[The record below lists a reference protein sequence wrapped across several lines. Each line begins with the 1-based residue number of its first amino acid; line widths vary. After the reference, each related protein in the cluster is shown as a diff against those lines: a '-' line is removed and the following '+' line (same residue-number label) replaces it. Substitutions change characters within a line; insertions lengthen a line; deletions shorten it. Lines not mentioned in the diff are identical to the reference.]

1 MGLAS
6 GPPPRLFRLG
16 MSSAVRKPLTVS
28 VEHFYNEHAARL
40 QLKLVAGQEGM
51 GRLIREGAV
60 NRLGMALTGFTKYFA
75 FRRVQLIGKSEI
87 SYYTSLDA
95 ELRVSRIRAIL
106 ERKIPCIVFSRNN
119 RPPAVILKEARAAK
133 VPIFISP
140 IPTPRLVNLITLCL
154 EEDFAPSTS
163 EHGSMVDIMG
173 VGVLIRGDS
182 GIGKS
187 ECALGLVERGYS
199 LVSDDITRLRL
210 IEGRELMATSA
221 EVTRTFMEVRG
232 IGIINV
238 AAIFGGRA
246 IRTEKRLDLVV
257 SLVEW
262 DKIEEIER
270 TGLDQQFY
278 EILGIKVPHVRI
290 PIRPGRD
297 LAGLVQVAALDQK
310 MKTMGQF
317 SAVDF
322 NEKLLSQL
330 KLKDC

>member
-1 MGLAS
+1 
-6 GPPPRLFRLG
+6 
-16 MSSAVRKPLTVS
+16 
-28 VEHFYNEHAARL
+28 
-40 QLKLVAGQEGM
+40 M

-60 NRLGMALTGFTKYFA
+60 NRLGMALTGFIKYFA
-75 FRRVQLIGKSEI
+75 FRRVQLIGKSEV
-87 SYYTSLDA
+87 SYFQTLDPA
-95 ELRVSRIRAIL
+95 TRQARIQAIL
-106 ERKIPCIVFSRNN
+106 DKKIPCIVFSRDN
-119 RPPAVILKEARAAK
+119 RPPAIILKAAQKAK
-133 VPIFISP
+133 VPVFVSP

-173 VGVLIRGDS
+173 VGVLIRGES
-182 GIGKS
+182 GVGKS

-199 LVSDDITRLRL
+199 LVADDITRLRL
-210 IEGRELMATSA
+210 LEGRELMASSA

-257 SLVEW
+257 SLEEW
-262 DKIEEIER
+262 DKVEEIER

-278 EILGIKVPHVRI
+278 EILGLKIPHVRI

-317 SAVDF
+317 SALEF
-322 NEKLLSQL
+322 NEKLMSRL
-330 KLKDC
+330 KLKDG

>member
-1 MGLAS
+1 MK
-6 GPPPRLFRLG
+6 
-16 MSSAVRKPLTVS
+16 KPLTVS
-28 VEHFYNEHAARL
+28 VEHFYTQHAARL

-60 NRLGMALTGFTKYFA
+60 NRLGMALTGFIKYFA

-87 SYYTSLDA
+87 SYFLSLDSDTRQA
-95 ELRVSRIRAIL
+95 RIRAIL
-106 ERKIPCIVFSRNN
+106 DRKIPCIVFSRNN
-119 RPPAVILKEARAAK
+119 RPPAIILKEAEKAK

-154 EEDFAPSTS
+154 EEDFAPTTS

-173 VGVLIRGDS
+173 VGVLIRGES
-182 GIGKS
+182 GVGKS

-199 LVSDDITRLRL
+199 LVADDITRLRL
-210 IEGRELMATSA
+210 LEGRELMATSA

-257 SLVEW
+257 TLAEW
-262 DKIEEIER
+262 DQVGDIER

-278 EILGIKVPHVRI
+278 EILGLKIPHVRI

-317 SAVDF
+317 SALEF
-322 NEKLLSQL
+322 NEKLMSRL
-330 KLKDC
+330 KLKEG

>member
-1 MGLAS
+1 MK
-6 GPPPRLFRLG
+6 
-16 MSSAVRKPLTVS
+16 KPLTVS
-28 VEHFYNEHAARL
+28 VEHFYNQHAARL
-40 QLKLVAGQEGM
+40 QLKLVAGEEGM

-60 NRLGMALTGFTKYFA
+60 NRLGMALTGFIKYFA
-75 FRRVQLIGKSEI
+75 FRRIQLIGKSEV
-87 SYYTSLDA
+87 SYFQSLDA
-95 ELRVSRIRAIL
+95 PTRQARIRAIL
-106 ERKIPCIVFSRNN
+106 DRKIPCIVFSRDN
-119 RPPAVILKEARAAK
+119 RPPAVILKEAQRAK

-173 VGVLIRGDS
+173 VGVLIRGES
-182 GIGKS
+182 GVGKS

-199 LVSDDITRLRL
+199 LVADDITRLRL
-210 IEGRELMATSA
+210 LEGRELMATSA

-257 SLVEW
+257 TLEEW
-262 DKIEEIER
+262 DKVEEIER

-278 EILGIKVPHVRI
+278 EILGLKIPHVRI

-317 SAVDF
+317 SALEF
-322 NEKLLSQL
+322 NEKLMSRL
-330 KLKDC
+330 KLKDG

>member
-1 MGLAS
+1 VG
-6 GPPPRLFRLG
+6 
-16 MSSAVRKPLTVS
+16 
-28 VEHFYNEHAARL
+28 E
-40 QLKLVAGQEGM
+40 EGM

-60 NRLGMALTGFTKYFA
+60 NRLGMALTGFIKYFA
-75 FRRVQLIGKSEI
+75 FRRIQLIGKSEV
-87 SYYTSLDA
+87 SYFQSLDA
-95 ELRVSRIRAIL
+95 PTRQARIRAIL
-106 ERKIPCIVFSRNN
+106 DRKIPCIVFSRDN
-119 RPPAVILKEARAAK
+119 RPPAVILKEAQRAK

-173 VGVLIRGDS
+173 VGVLIRGES
-182 GIGKS
+182 GVGKS

-199 LVSDDITRLRL
+199 LVADDITRLRL
-210 IEGRELMATSA
+210 LEGRELMATSA

-257 SLVEW
+257 TLEEW
-262 DKIEEIER
+262 DKVEEIER

-278 EILGIKVPHVRI
+278 EILGLKIPHVRI

-317 SAVDF
+317 SALEF
-322 NEKLLSQL
+322 NEKLMSRL
-330 KLKDC
+330 KLKDG

>member
-1 MGLAS
+1 MK
-6 GPPPRLFRLG
+6 
-16 MSSAVRKPLTVS
+16 KPLTVS
-28 VEHFYNEHAARL
+28 VEHFYTQHAARL

-60 NRLGMALTGFTKYFA
+60 NRLGMALTGFIKYFA

-87 SYYTSLDA
+87 SYFQSLDSETRQA
-95 ELRVSRIRAIL
+95 RIRAIL
-106 ERKIPCIVFSRNN
+106 DKKIPCIVFSRDN
-119 RPPAVILKEARAAK
+119 RPPTIILKEAQKAK

-173 VGVLIRGDS
+173 VGVLIRGES
-182 GIGKS
+182 GVGKS

-199 LVSDDITRLRL
+199 LVADDITRLRL
-210 IEGRELMATSA
+210 LEGRELMATSA

-238 AAIFGGRA
+238 AAICGGRA

-257 SLVEW
+257 TLAEW
-262 DKIEEIER
+262 DKVEEIER

-278 EILGIKVPHVRI
+278 EILGLKIPHVRI

-317 SAVDF
+317 SALEF
-322 NEKLLSQL
+322 NEKLMSRL
-330 KLKDC
+330 KLKEG

>member
-1 MGLAS
+1 V
-6 GPPPRLFRLG
+6 PLF
-16 MSSAVRKPLTVS
+16 T
-28 VEHFYNEHAARL
+28 
-40 QLKLVAGQEGM
+40 
-51 GRLIREGAV
+51 
-60 NRLGMALTGFTKYFA
+60 
-75 FRRVQLIGKSEI
+75 
-87 SYYTSLDA
+87 
-95 ELRVSRIRAIL
+95 
-106 ERKIPCIVFSRNN
+106 
-119 RPPAVILKEARAAK
+119 
-133 VPIFISP
+133 SP
-140 IPTPRLVNLITLCL
+140 IVTPRLVNLITLCL
-154 EEDFAPSTS
+154 EDDFAPSTS

-173 VGVLIRGDS
+173 VGVLIRGES

-199 LVSDDITRLRL
+199 LVADDITRLRL

-238 AAIFGGRA
+238 ASLFGGKA

-257 SLVEW
+257 TLMEW
-262 DKIEEIER
+262 EKVGEIER

-278 EILGIKVPHVRI
+278 EILGMKIPHVKI

-317 SAVDF
+317 SAMEF
-322 NEKLLSQL
+322 NEKLLTRL
-330 KLKDC
+330 NLKDR

>member
-1 MGLAS
+1 MK
-6 GPPPRLFRLG
+6 
-16 MSSAVRKPLTVS
+16 KPLTVS
-28 VEHFYNEHAARL
+28 VEHFYTQHAARL

-60 NRLGMALTGFTKYFA
+60 NRLGMALTGFIKYFA

-87 SYYTSLDA
+87 SYFQSLDSETRQA
-95 ELRVSRIRAIL
+95 RIRAIL
-106 ERKIPCIVFSRNN
+106 DRKIPCIVFSRDN
-119 RPPAVILKEARAAK
+119 RPPAIILKEAQKAK
-133 VPIFISP
+133 VPVFISP

-154 EEDFAPSTS
+154 EEDFAPTTS

-173 VGVLIRGDS
+173 VGVLIRGES
-182 GIGKS
+182 GVGKS

-199 LVSDDITRLRL
+199 LVADDITRLRL
-210 IEGRELMATSA
+210 LEGRELMATSA

-257 SLVEW
+257 TLEEW
-262 DKIEEIER
+262 EKVEEIER

-278 EILGIKVPHVRI
+278 EILGLKIPHVKL

-317 SAVDF
+317 SALEF
-322 NEKLLSQL
+322 NEKLMSRL
-330 KLKDC
+330 KLKEG

>member
-1 MGLAS
+1 MK
-6 GPPPRLFRLG
+6 
-16 MSSAVRKPLTVS
+16 KPLTVS
-28 VEHFYNEHAARL
+28 VEHFYTQHAARL

-60 NRLGMALTGFTKYFA
+60 NRLGMALTGFIKYFA

-87 SYYTSLDA
+87 SYFHTLDLVTRQA
-95 ELRVSRIRAIL
+95 RIRAIL
-106 ERKIPCIVFSRNN
+106 DRKIPCIVFSRDN
-119 RPPAVILKEARAAK
+119 RPPAIILKEAQKAK

-154 EEDFAPSTS
+154 EEDFAPTTS

-173 VGVLIRGDS
+173 VGVLIRGES
-182 GIGKS
+182 GVGKS

-199 LVSDDITRLRL
+199 LVADDITRLRL
-210 IEGRELMATSA
+210 LEGRELMATSA

-257 SLVEW
+257 TLAEW
-262 DKIEEIER
+262 DKVGDIER

-278 EILGIKVPHVRI
+278 EILGLKIPHVRI

-317 SAVDF
+317 SALEF
-322 NEKLLSQL
+322 NEKLMSRL
-330 KLKDC
+330 KLKEG

>member
-1 MGLAS
+1 MK
-6 GPPPRLFRLG
+6 
-16 MSSAVRKPLTVS
+16 KPLTVS
-28 VEHFYNEHAARL
+28 VEHFHAQHADRL
-40 QLKLVAGQEGM
+40 QLKLVAGQDGM

-60 NRLGMALTGFTKYFA
+60 NRLGMALTGFIKYFA
-75 FRRVQLIGKSEI
+75 FRRVQLIGKSEV
-87 SYYTSLDA
+87 SYFQTLDPA
-95 ELRVSRIRAIL
+95 TRQARIQAIL
-106 ERKIPCIVFSRNN
+106 DKKIPCIVFSRDN
-119 RPPAVILKEARAAK
+119 RPPAIILKAAQKAK
-133 VPIFISP
+133 VPVFVSP

-173 VGVLIRGDS
+173 VGVLIRGES
-182 GIGKS
+182 GVGKS

-199 LVSDDITRLRL
+199 LVADDITRLRL
-210 IEGRELMATSA
+210 LEGRELMASSA

-257 SLVEW
+257 SLEEW
-262 DKIEEIER
+262 DKVEEIER

-278 EILGIKVPHVRI
+278 EILGLKIPHVRI

-317 SAVDF
+317 SALEF
-322 NEKLLSQL
+322 NEKLMSRL
-330 KLKDC
+330 KLKDG

>member
-1 MGLAS
+1 MK
-6 GPPPRLFRLG
+6 
-16 MSSAVRKPLTVS
+16 KPLTVS
-28 VEHFYNEHAARL
+28 VEHFYTQHASRL

-60 NRLGMALTGFTKYFA
+60 NRLGMALTGFIKYFA

-87 SYYTSLDA
+87 SYFHTLDLA
-95 ELRVSRIRAIL
+95 NRQARIRAIL
-106 ERKIPCIVFSRNN
+106 DRKIPCIVFSRDN
-119 RPPAVILKEARAAK
+119 RPPAIILKEAQKAK

-154 EEDFAPSTS
+154 EEDFAPTTS

-173 VGVLIRGDS
+173 VGVLIRGES
-182 GIGKS
+182 GVGKS

-199 LVSDDITRLRL
+199 LVADDITRLRL
-210 IEGRELMATSA
+210 LEGRELMATSA

-257 SLVEW
+257 TLAEW
-262 DKIEEIER
+262 DKVGDIER

-278 EILGIKVPHVRI
+278 EILGLKIPHVRI

-317 SAVDF
+317 SALEF
-322 NEKLLSQL
+322 NEKLMSRL
-330 KLKDC
+330 KLKEG

>member
-1 MGLAS
+1 MK
-6 GPPPRLFRLG
+6 
-16 MSSAVRKPLTVS
+16 KPLTVS
-28 VEHFYNEHAARL
+28 VEHFYNQHAARL
-40 QLKLVAGQEGM
+40 QLKLVVGEEGM

-60 NRLGMALTGFTKYFA
+60 NRLGMALTGFIKYFA
-75 FRRVQLIGKSEI
+75 FRRIQLIGKSEV
-87 SYYTSLDA
+87 SYFQSLDA
-95 ELRVSRIRAIL
+95 PTRQARIRAIL
-106 ERKIPCIVFSRNN
+106 DRKIPCIVFSRYN
-119 RPPAVILKEARAAK
+119 RPPAVILKEAQRAK

-173 VGVLIRGDS
+173 VGVLIRGES
-182 GIGKS
+182 GVGKS

-199 LVSDDITRLRL
+199 LVADDITRLRL
-210 IEGRELMATSA
+210 LEGRELMATSA

-257 SLVEW
+257 TLEEW
-262 DKIEEIER
+262 DKVEEIER

-278 EILGIKVPHVRI
+278 EILGLKIPHVRI

-317 SAVDF
+317 SALEF
-322 NEKLLSQL
+322 NEKLMSRL
-330 KLKDC
+330 KLKDG

>member
-1 MGLAS
+1 MK
-6 GPPPRLFRLG
+6 
-16 MSSAVRKPLTVS
+16 KPLTVS
-28 VEHFYNEHAARL
+28 VEHFHTQHAARL

-60 NRLGMALTGFTKYFA
+60 NRLGMALTGFIKYFA
-75 FRRVQLIGKSEI
+75 FRRIQLIGKSEV
-87 SYYTSLDA
+87 SYFQSLDTPTRQA
-95 ELRVSRIRAIL
+95 RIRAIL
-106 ERKIPCIVFSRNN
+106 DRKIPCIVFSRDN
-119 RPPAVILKEARAAK
+119 RPPAVILKEAQRAK

-173 VGVLIRGDS
+173 VGVLIRGES
-182 GIGKS
+182 GVGKS

-199 LVSDDITRLRL
+199 LVADDITRLRL
-210 IEGRELMATSA
+210 LEGRELMATSA

-257 SLVEW
+257 SLEEW
-262 DKIEEIER
+262 DKVEEIER

-278 EILGIKVPHVRI
+278 EILGMKIPHVRI

-317 SAVDF
+317 SALEF
-322 NEKLLSQL
+322 NEKLMSRL
-330 KLKDC
+330 KLKDG

>member
-1 MGLAS
+1 MK
-6 GPPPRLFRLG
+6 
-16 MSSAVRKPLTVS
+16 KPLTVS
-28 VEHFYNEHAARL
+28 VEHFYNQHAARL
-40 QLKLVAGQEGM
+40 QLKLVAGEEGM

-60 NRLGMALTGFTKYFA
+60 NRLGMALTGFIKYFA
-75 FRRVQLIGKSEI
+75 FRRIQLIGKSEV
-87 SYYTSLDA
+87 SYFQSLDA
-95 ELRVSRIRAIL
+95 PTRQARIRAIL
-106 ERKIPCIVFSRNN
+106 DRKIPCIVFSRDN
-119 RPPAVILKEARAAK
+119 RPPAVILKEAQRAK

-173 VGVLIRGDS
+173 VGVLIRGES
-182 GIGKS
+182 GVGKS

-199 LVSDDITRLRL
+199 LVADDITRLRL
-210 IEGRELMATSA
+210 LEGRELMATSA

-257 SLVEW
+257 TLEEW
-262 DKIEEIER
+262 DKVEEIER

-278 EILGIKVPHVRI
+278 EILGMKIPHVRI

-317 SAVDF
+317 SALEF
-322 NEKLLSQL
+322 NEKLMSRL
-330 KLKDC
+330 KLKDG

>member
-1 MGLAS
+1 MK
-6 GPPPRLFRLG
+6 
-16 MSSAVRKPLTVS
+16 KPLTVS
-28 VEHFYNEHAARL
+28 VEHFYTQHAARL

-60 NRLGMALTGFTKYFA
+60 NRLGMALTGFIKYFA
-75 FRRVQLIGKSEI
+75 FRRIQLIGKSEI
-87 SYYTSLDA
+87 SYFQSLDPETRQA
-95 ELRVSRIRAIL
+95 RIRDIL
-106 ERKIPCIVFSRNN
+106 DKKIPCIVFSRDN
-119 RPPAVILKEARAAK
+119 RPPAIILKEAQKAK
-133 VPIFISP
+133 VPVFISP

-173 VGVLIRGDS
+173 VGVLIRGES
-182 GIGKS
+182 GVGKS

-199 LVSDDITRLRL
+199 LVADDITRLRL
-210 IEGRELMATSA
+210 LEGRELMATSA

-257 SLVEW
+257 TLEEW
-262 DKIEEIER
+262 DKVEEIER

-278 EILGIKVPHVRI
+278 EILGLKIPHVRI

-317 SAVDF
+317 SALEF
-322 NEKLLSQL
+322 NEKLMSRL
-330 KLKDC
+330 KLKEG

>member
-1 MGLAS
+1 MK
-6 GPPPRLFRLG
+6 
-16 MSSAVRKPLTVS
+16 KPLTVS
-28 VEHFYNEHAARL
+28 VEHFYTQHAARL

-60 NRLGMALTGFTKYFA
+60 NRLGMALTGFIKYFA

-87 SYYTSLDA
+87 SYFQSLDSDTKQA
-95 ELRVSRIRAIL
+95 RIRDIL
-106 ERKIPCIVFSRNN
+106 DKKIPCIVFSRDN
-119 RPPAVILKEARAAK
+119 RPPSIIIKEAQKAK
-133 VPIFISP
+133 VPVFISP

-173 VGVLIRGDS
+173 VGVLIRGES
-182 GIGKS
+182 GVGKS

-199 LVSDDITRLRL
+199 LVADDITRLRL
-210 IEGRELMATSA
+210 LEGRELMATSA

-257 SLVEW
+257 TLEEW
-262 DKIEEIER
+262 DKVEEIER

-278 EILGIKVPHVRI
+278 EILGLKIPHVRI

-317 SAVDF
+317 SALEF
-322 NEKLLSQL
+322 NEKLMSRL
-330 KLKDC
+330 KLKEG

>member
-1 MGLAS
+1 M
-6 GPPPRLFRLG
+6 
-16 MSSAVRKPLTVS
+16 RKPLTVS
-28 VEHFYNEHAARL
+28 VEHFYTKHASRL
-40 QLKLVAGQEGM
+40 ELKLVAGHDGM
-51 GRLIREGAV
+51 GRFIREGAV

-75 FRRVQLIGKSEI
+75 FRRVQLIGKSEV
-87 SYYTSLDA
+87 SYFASLDTA
-95 ELRVSRIRAIL
+95 TRLARIQAIL
-106 ERKIPCIVFSRNN
+106 VRKIPCIVFSRAN
-119 RPPAVILKEARAAK
+119 RPTGIMLKEAQAAK
-133 VPIFISP
+133 VPVFTSP

-154 EEDFAPSTS
+154 EEDFAPSTT
-163 EHGSMVDIMG
+163 EHGSMVDILG

-182 GIGKS
+182 GVGKS

-199 LVSDDITRLRL
+199 LVADDITHLRL
-210 IEGRELMATSA
+210 KDGGGELEATSA

-238 AAIFGGRA
+238 AALFGGRA

-262 DKIEEIER
+262 DKLEEIER
-270 TGLDQQFY
+270 TGLDQQY
-278 EILGIKVPHVRI
+278 YDILGLKIPHVQI

-322 NEKLLSQL
+322 NEKLISRI
-330 KLKDC
+330 KLKDG

>member
-1 MGLAS
+1 MK
-6 GPPPRLFRLG
+6 
-16 MSSAVRKPLTVS
+16 KPLTVS
-28 VEHFYNEHAARL
+28 VEHFYTQHAARL

-60 NRLGMALTGFTKYFA
+60 NRLGMALTGFIKYFA

-87 SYYTSLDA
+87 SYFQSLDSETRQA
-95 ELRVSRIRAIL
+95 RIRAIL
-106 ERKIPCIVFSRNN
+106 DKKIPCIVFSRDN
-119 RPPAVILKEARAAK
+119 RPPTIILKEAQKAK

-173 VGVLIRGDS
+173 VGVLIRGES
-182 GIGKS
+182 GVGKS

-199 LVSDDITRLRL
+199 LVADDITRLRL
-210 IEGRELMATSA
+210 LEGRELMATSA

-257 SLVEW
+257 TLAEW
-262 DKIEEIER
+262 DKVEEIER

-278 EILGIKVPHVRI
+278 EILGLKIPHVRI

-317 SAVDF
+317 SALEF
-322 NEKLLSQL
+322 NEKLMSRL
-330 KLKDC
+330 KLKEG

>member
-1 MGLAS
+1 
-6 GPPPRLFRLG
+6 
-16 MSSAVRKPLTVS
+16 
-28 VEHFYNEHAARL
+28 
-40 QLKLVAGQEGM
+40 
-51 GRLIREGAV
+51 LIREGAV
-60 NRLGMALTGFTKYFA
+60 NRLGMALTGFIKYFA

-87 SYYTSLDA
+87 SYFLSLDSDTRQA
-95 ELRVSRIRAIL
+95 RIRAIL
-106 ERKIPCIVFSRNN
+106 DRKIPCIVFSRNN
-119 RPPAVILKEARAAK
+119 RPPAIILKEAEKAK

-154 EEDFAPSTS
+154 EEDFAPTTS

-173 VGVLIRGDS
+173 VGVLIRGES
-182 GIGKS
+182 GVGKS

-199 LVSDDITRLRL
+199 LVADDITRLRL
-210 IEGRELMATSA
+210 LEGRELMATSA

-257 SLVEW
+257 TLAEW
-262 DKIEEIER
+262 DQVGDIER

-278 EILGIKVPHVRI
+278 EILGLKIPHVRI

-317 SAVDF
+317 SALEF
-322 NEKLLSQL
+322 NEKLMSRL
-330 KLKDC
+330 KLKEG

>member
-1 MGLAS
+1 MK
-6 GPPPRLFRLG
+6 
-16 MSSAVRKPLTVS
+16 KPLTVS
-28 VEHFYNEHAARL
+28 VEHFYTQHAARL

-60 NRLGMALTGFTKYFA
+60 NRLGMALTGFIKYFA

-87 SYYTSLDA
+87 SYFHTLDLA
-95 ELRVSRIRAIL
+95 NRQARIRAIL
-106 ERKIPCIVFSRNN
+106 DRKIPCIVFSRDN
-119 RPPAVILKEARAAK
+119 RPPAIILKEAHKAK

-154 EEDFAPSTS
+154 EEDFAPTTS

-173 VGVLIRGDS
+173 VGVLIRGES
-182 GIGKS
+182 GVGKS

-199 LVSDDITRLRL
+199 LVADDITRLRL
-210 IEGRELMATSA
+210 LEGRELMATSA

-257 SLVEW
+257 TLAEW
-262 DKIEEIER
+262 DKAGDIER

-278 EILGIKVPHVRI
+278 EILGLKIPHVRI

-317 SAVDF
+317 SALEF
-322 NEKLLSQL
+322 NEKLMSRL
-330 KLKDC
+330 KLKEG

>member
-1 MGLAS
+1 MK
-6 GPPPRLFRLG
+6 
-16 MSSAVRKPLTVS
+16 KPLTVS
-28 VEHFYNEHAARL
+28 VEHFHAQHADRL

-60 NRLGMALTGFTKYFA
+60 NRLGMALTGFIKYFA
-75 FRRVQLIGKSEI
+75 FRRVQLIGKSEV
-87 SYYTSLDA
+87 SYFQTLDA
-95 ELRVSRIRAIL
+95 ATRQARIQAIL
-106 ERKIPCIVFSRNN
+106 DKKIPCIVFSRDN
-119 RPPAVILKEARAAK
+119 RPPAIILKAAQKAK
-133 VPIFISP
+133 VPVFVSP

-173 VGVLIRGDS
+173 VGVLIRGES
-182 GIGKS
+182 GVGKS

-199 LVSDDITRLRL
+199 LVADDITRLRL
-210 IEGRELMATSA
+210 LEGRELMASSA

-257 SLVEW
+257 SLEEW
-262 DKIEEIER
+262 DKVEEIER
-270 TGLDQQFY
+270 TGLDQQY
-278 EILGIKVPHVRI
+278 IEILGLKIPLVRI
-290 PIRPGRD
+290 PVRPGRD

-317 SAVDF
+317 SALEF
-322 NEKLLSQL
+322 NEKLMSRL
-330 KLKDC
+330 KVKDG

>member
-1 MGLAS
+1 MK
-6 GPPPRLFRLG
+6 
-16 MSSAVRKPLTVS
+16 KPLTVS
-28 VEHFYNEHAARL
+28 VEHFYTQHAARL

-60 NRLGMALTGFTKYFA
+60 NRLGMALTGFIKYFA

-87 SYYTSLDA
+87 SYFQSLDSETRQA
-95 ELRVSRIRAIL
+95 RIRGIL
-106 ERKIPCIVFSRNN
+106 DKKIPCIVFSRDN
-119 RPPAVILKEARAAK
+119 RPPAIILKEAQKAK
-133 VPIFISP
+133 VPVFISP

-173 VGVLIRGDS
+173 VGVLIRGES
-182 GIGKS
+182 GVGKS

-199 LVSDDITRLRL
+199 LVADDITRLRL
-210 IEGRELMATSA
+210 LEGRELMATSA

-257 SLVEW
+257 TLAEW
-262 DKIEEIER
+262 DKVEEIER

-278 EILGIKVPHVRI
+278 EILGLKIPHVKL

-317 SAVDF
+317 SALEF
-322 NEKLLSQL
+322 NEKLMSRL
-330 KLKDC
+330 KLKEG

>member
-1 MGLAS
+1 
-6 GPPPRLFRLG
+6 
-16 MSSAVRKPLTVS
+16 
-28 VEHFYNEHAARL
+28 
-40 QLKLVAGQEGM
+40 M

-60 NRLGMALTGFTKYFA
+60 NRLGMALTGFIKYFA

-87 SYYTSLDA
+87 SYFQSLDSETRQA
-95 ELRVSRIRAIL
+95 RIRAIL
-106 ERKIPCIVFSRNN
+106 DRKIPCIVFSRDN
-119 RPPAVILKEARAAK
+119 RPPAIILKEAQKAK
-133 VPIFISP
+133 IPIFISP

-154 EEDFAPSTS
+154 EEDFAPTTS

-173 VGVLIRGDS
+173 VGVLIRGES
-182 GIGKS
+182 GVGKS

-199 LVSDDITRLRL
+199 LVADDITRLRL
-210 IEGRELMATSA
+210 LEGRELMATSA

-257 SLVEW
+257 TLAEW
-262 DKIEEIER
+262 DKVEEIER

-278 EILGIKVPHVRI
+278 EILGLKIPHVKL

-317 SAVDF
+317 SALEF
-322 NEKLLSQL
+322 NEKLMSRL
-330 KLKDC
+330 KLKEG

>member
-1 MGLAS
+1 MK
-6 GPPPRLFRLG
+6 
-16 MSSAVRKPLTVS
+16 KPLTVS
-28 VEHFYNEHAARL
+28 VEHFHAQHADRL

-60 NRLGMALTGFTKYFA
+60 NRLGMALTGFIKYFA
-75 FRRVQLIGKSEI
+75 FRRVQLIGKSEV
-87 SYYTSLDA
+87 SYFQTLDPA
-95 ELRVSRIRAIL
+95 TRQARIQAIL
-106 ERKIPCIVFSRNN
+106 DKKIPCIVFSRDN
-119 RPPAVILKEARAAK
+119 RPPAIILKAAQKAK
-133 VPIFISP
+133 VPVFVSP

-173 VGVLIRGDS
+173 VGVLIRGES
-182 GIGKS
+182 GVGKS

-199 LVSDDITRLRL
+199 LVADDITRLRL
-210 IEGRELMATSA
+210 LEGRELMASSA

-257 SLVEW
+257 SLEEW
-262 DKIEEIER
+262 DKVEEIER
-270 TGLDQQFY
+270 TGLDQQYY
-278 EILGIKVPHVRI
+278 EILGLKIPLVRI
-290 PIRPGRD
+290 PVRPGRD

-317 SAVDF
+317 SALEF
-322 NEKLLSQL
+322 NEKLMSRL
-330 KLKDC
+330 KLKDG

>member
-1 MGLAS
+1 MK
-6 GPPPRLFRLG
+6 
-16 MSSAVRKPLTVS
+16 KPLTVS
-28 VEHFYNEHAARL
+28 VEHFHTQHAARL
-40 QLKLVAGQEGM
+40 QLKLVAGQDGM

-60 NRLGMALTGFTKYFA
+60 NRLGMALTGFIKYFA
-75 FRRVQLIGKSEI
+75 YRRVQLIGKSEI
-87 SYYTSLDA
+87 SYFQSLDPETRQA
-95 ELRVSRIRAIL
+95 RIRAIL
-106 ERKIPCIVFSRNN
+106 DKKIPCIVFSRDN
-119 RPPAVILKEARAAK
+119 RPPSVILKEAQKAK
-133 VPIFISP
+133 VPVFISP

-173 VGVLIRGDS
+173 VGVLIRGES
-182 GIGKS
+182 GVGKS

-199 LVSDDITRLRL
+199 LVSDDVTRLRL
-210 IEGRELMATSA
+210 LEGRELMATSA

-257 SLVEW
+257 SLEEW
-262 DKIEEIER
+262 DKVEEIER

-278 EILGIKVPHVRI
+278 EILGLKIPLVRI

-317 SAVDF
+317 SALEF
-322 NEKLLSQL
+322 NEKLMSRL
-330 KLKDC
+330 KLKDG

>member
-1 MGLAS
+1 MK
-6 GPPPRLFRLG
+6 
-16 MSSAVRKPLTVS
+16 KPLTVS
-28 VEHFYNEHAARL
+28 VEHFHAQHADRL

-60 NRLGMALTGFTKYFA
+60 NRLGMALTGFIKYFA
-75 FRRVQLIGKSEI
+75 FRRVQLIGKSEV
-87 SYYTSLDA
+87 SYFQTLDPA
-95 ELRVSRIRAIL
+95 TRQARIQAIL
-106 ERKIPCIVFSRNN
+106 DKKIPCIVFSRDN
-119 RPPAVILKEARAAK
+119 RPPAIILKAAQKAK
-133 VPIFISP
+133 VPVFVSP

-173 VGVLIRGDS
+173 VGVLIRGES
-182 GIGKS
+182 GVGKS

-210 IEGRELMATSA
+210 LEGRELMASSA

-257 SLVEW
+257 SLEEW
-262 DKIEEIER
+262 DKVEEIER

-278 EILGIKVPHVRI
+278 EILGLKIPLVRI

-317 SAVDF
+317 SALEF
-322 NEKLLSQL
+322 NEKLMSRL
-330 KLKDC
+330 KLKDG

>member
-1 MGLAS
+1 MK
-6 GPPPRLFRLG
+6 
-16 MSSAVRKPLTVS
+16 KPLTVS
-28 VEHFYNEHAARL
+28 VEHFYTQHAARL

-60 NRLGMALTGFTKYFA
+60 NRLGMALTGFIRYFA

-87 SYYTSLDA
+87 SYFHTLDLA
-95 ELRVSRIRAIL
+95 TRQARIRAIL
-106 ERKIPCIVFSRNN
+106 DRKIPCIVFSRDN
-119 RPPAVILKEARAAK
+119 RPPAIILKEAQKAK

-154 EEDFAPSTS
+154 EEDFAPTTS

-173 VGVLIRGDS
+173 VGVLIRGES
-182 GIGKS
+182 GVGKS

-199 LVSDDITRLRL
+199 LVADDVTRLRL
-210 IEGRELMATSA
+210 LEGRELMATSA

-262 DKIEEIER
+262 EKVGEIER

-278 EILGIKVPHVRI
+278 EILGLKIPHVRI

-317 SAVDF
+317 SALEF
-322 NEKLLSQL
+322 NEKLMSRL
-330 KLKDC
+330 KLKEG

>member
-1 MGLAS
+1 MK
-6 GPPPRLFRLG
+6 
-16 MSSAVRKPLTVS
+16 KPLTVS
-28 VEHFYNEHAARL
+28 VEHFYNQHAARL
-40 QLKLVAGQEGM
+40 QLKLVAGEEGM

-60 NRLGMALTGFTKYFA
+60 NRLGMALTGFIKYFA
-75 FRRVQLIGKSEI
+75 FRRIQLIGKSEV
-87 SYYTSLDA
+87 SYFQSLDA
-95 ELRVSRIRAIL
+95 PTRQARIRAIL
-106 ERKIPCIVFSRNN
+106 DRKIPCIVFSRDN
-119 RPPAVILKEARAAK
+119 RPPAVILKEAQRAK

-140 IPTPRLVNLITLCL
+140 IPTPRFVNLSTLCL

-173 VGVLIRGDS
+173 VGVLIRGES
-182 GIGKS
+182 GVGKS

-199 LVSDDITRLRL
+199 LVADDITRLRL
-210 IEGRELMATSA
+210 LEGRELMATSA

-257 SLVEW
+257 TLEEW
-262 DKIEEIER
+262 DKVEEIER

-278 EILGIKVPHVRI
+278 EILGLKIPHVRI

-317 SAVDF
+317 SALEF
-322 NEKLLSQL
+322 NEKLMSRL
-330 KLKDC
+330 KLKDG

>member
-1 MGLAS
+1 MK
-6 GPPPRLFRLG
+6 
-16 MSSAVRKPLTVS
+16 KPLTVS
-28 VEHFYNEHAARL
+28 VEHFYTQHAARL

-60 NRLGMALTGFTKYFA
+60 NRLGMALTGFIKYFA

-87 SYYTSLDA
+87 SYFHTLDLA
-95 ELRVSRIRAIL
+95 NRQARIRAIL
-106 ERKIPCIVFSRNN
+106 DRKIPCIVYSRDN
-119 RPPAVILKEARAAK
+119 RPPAIILKEAHKAK

-154 EEDFAPSTS
+154 EEDFAPTTS

-173 VGVLIRGDS
+173 VGVLIRGES
-182 GIGKS
+182 GVGKS

-199 LVSDDITRLRL
+199 LVADDITRLRL
-210 IEGRELMATSA
+210 LEGRELMATSA

-257 SLVEW
+257 TLAEW
-262 DKIEEIER
+262 DKAGDIER

-278 EILGIKVPHVRI
+278 EILGLKIPHVRI

-317 SAVDF
+317 SALEF
-322 NEKLLSQL
+322 NEKLMSRL
-330 KLKDC
+330 KLKEG

>member
-1 MGLAS
+1 MK
-6 GPPPRLFRLG
+6 
-16 MSSAVRKPLTVS
+16 KPLTVS
-28 VEHFYNEHAARL
+28 VEHFHTQHAARL

-60 NRLGMALTGFTKYFA
+60 NRLGMALTGFIKYFA
-75 FRRVQLIGKSEI
+75 FRRIQLIGKSEV
-87 SYYTSLDA
+87 SYFQSLDTPTRQA
-95 ELRVSRIRAIL
+95 RIRAIL
-106 ERKIPCIVFSRNN
+106 DRKIPCIVFSRDN
-119 RPPAVILKEARAAK
+119 RPPAVILKEAQRAK

-173 VGVLIRGDS
+173 VGVLIRGES
-182 GIGKS
+182 GVGKS

-199 LVSDDITRLRL
+199 LVADDITRLRL
-210 IEGRELMATSA
+210 LEGRELMATSA

-257 SLVEW
+257 TLEEW
-262 DKIEEIER
+262 DKVEEIER

-278 EILGIKVPHVRI
+278 EILGLKIPHVRI

-317 SAVDF
+317 SALEF
-322 NEKLLSQL
+322 NEKLMSRL
-330 KLKDC
+330 KLKDG

>member
-1 MGLAS
+1 
-6 GPPPRLFRLG
+6 
-16 MSSAVRKPLTVS
+16 
-28 VEHFYNEHAARL
+28 
-40 QLKLVAGQEGM
+40 M

-60 NRLGMALTGFTKYFA
+60 NRLGMALTGFIKYFA

-87 SYYTSLDA
+87 SYFQSLDSKTRQA
-95 ELRVSRIRAIL
+95 RIQAIL
-106 ERKIPCIVFSRNN
+106 DRKIPCIVFSRDN
-119 RPPAVILKEARAAK
+119 RPPAIILKEAQKAK
-133 VPIFISP
+133 VPVFISP

-154 EEDFAPSTS
+154 EEDFAPTTS

-173 VGVLIRGDS
+173 VGVLIRGES
-182 GIGKS
+182 GVGKS

-199 LVSDDITRLRL
+199 LVADDITRLRL
-210 IEGRELMATSA
+210 LEGRELMATSA

-257 SLVEW
+257 TLEEW
-262 DKIEEIER
+262 EKVEEIER

-278 EILGIKVPHVRI
+278 EILGLKIPHVRI

-317 SAVDF
+317 SALEF
-322 NEKLLSQL
+322 NEKLMSRL
-330 KLKDC
+330 KLKEG

>member
-1 MGLAS
+1 MK
-6 GPPPRLFRLG
+6 
-16 MSSAVRKPLTVS
+16 KPLTVS
-28 VEHFYNEHAARL
+28 VEHFYNQHAARL
-40 QLKLVAGQEGM
+40 QLKLVAGEEGM

-60 NRLGMALTGFTKYFA
+60 NRLGMALTGFIKYFA
-75 FRRVQLIGKSEI
+75 FRRIQLIGKSEV
-87 SYYTSLDA
+87 SYFQSLDA
-95 ELRVSRIRAIL
+95 PTRQARIRAIL
-106 ERKIPCIVFSRNN
+106 DRKIPCIVFSRDN
-119 RPPAVILKEARAAK
+119 RPPAVILKEAQRAK

-173 VGVLIRGDS
+173 VGVLFRGES
-182 GIGKS
+182 GVGKS

-199 LVSDDITRLRL
+199 LVADDITRLRL
-210 IEGRELMATSA
+210 LEGRELMATSA

-257 SLVEW
+257 TLEEW
-262 DKIEEIER
+262 DKVEEIER

-278 EILGIKVPHVRI
+278 EILGLKIPHVRI

-317 SAVDF
+317 SALEF
-322 NEKLLSQL
+322 NEKLMSRL
-330 KLKDC
+330 KLKEG

>member
-1 MGLAS
+1 MK
-6 GPPPRLFRLG
+6 
-16 MSSAVRKPLTVS
+16 KPLTVS
-28 VEHFYNEHAARL
+28 VEHFHAQHADRL

-60 NRLGMALTGFTKYFA
+60 NRLGMALTGFIKYFA
-75 FRRVQLIGKSEI
+75 FRRVQLIGKSEV
-87 SYYTSLDA
+87 SYFQTLDPA
-95 ELRVSRIRAIL
+95 TRQARIQAIL
-106 ERKIPCIVFSRNN
+106 DKKIPCIVFSRDN
-119 RPPAVILKEARAAK
+119 RPPAIILKAAQKAK
-133 VPIFISP
+133 VPVFVSP

-173 VGVLIRGDS
+173 VGVLIRGES
-182 GIGKS
+182 GVGKS

-199 LVSDDITRLRL
+199 LVADDITRLRL
-210 IEGRELMATSA
+210 LEGRELMASSA

-257 SLVEW
+257 SLEEW
-262 DKIEEIER
+262 DKVEEIER

-278 EILGIKVPHVRI
+278 EILGLKIPHVRI

-317 SAVDF
+317 SALEF
-322 NEKLLSQL
+322 NEKLMSRL
-330 KLKDC
+330 KLKDG

>member
-1 MGLAS
+1 MK
-6 GPPPRLFRLG
+6 
-16 MSSAVRKPLTVS
+16 KPLTVS
-28 VEHFYNEHAARL
+28 IEHFYTQHAARL

-60 NRLGMALTGFTKYFA
+60 NRLGMALTGFIKYFA

-87 SYYTSLDA
+87 SYFQSLDS
-95 ELRVSRIRAIL
+95 ETRQSRIRDIL
-106 ERKIPCIVFSRNN
+106 DKKIPCIVFSRDN
-119 RPPAVILKEARAAK
+119 RPPAIILKEAQKAK
-133 VPIFISP
+133 VPVFISP

-173 VGVLIRGDS
+173 VGVLIRGES
-182 GIGKS
+182 GVGKS

-199 LVSDDITRLRL
+199 LVADDITRLRL
-210 IEGRELMATSA
+210 LEGRELMATSA

-257 SLVEW
+257 TLEEW
-262 DKIEEIER
+262 DKVEEIER

-278 EILGIKVPHVRI
+278 EILGLKIPHVRI

-317 SAVDF
+317 SALEF
-322 NEKLLSQL
+322 NEKLMSRL
-330 KLKDC
+330 KLKEG

>member
-1 MGLAS
+1 
-6 GPPPRLFRLG
+6 
-16 MSSAVRKPLTVS
+16 
-28 VEHFYNEHAARL
+28 
-40 QLKLVAGQEGM
+40 M

-60 NRLGMALTGFTKYFA
+60 NRLGMALTGFIKYFA
-75 FRRVQLIGKSEI
+75 FRRIQLIGKSEV
-87 SYYTSLDA
+87 SYFQSLDA
-95 ELRVSRIRAIL
+95 PTRQARIRAIL
-106 ERKIPCIVFSRNN
+106 DRKIPCIVFSRDN
-119 RPPAVILKEARAAK
+119 RPPAVILKEAQRAK

-173 VGVLIRGDS
+173 VGVLIRGES
-182 GIGKS
+182 GVGKS

-199 LVSDDITRLRL
+199 LVADDITRLRL
-210 IEGRELMATSA
+210 LEGRELMATSA

-257 SLVEW
+257 TLEEW
-262 DKIEEIER
+262 EKVEEIER

-278 EILGIKVPHVRI
+278 EILGLKIPHVRI

-317 SAVDF
+317 SALEF
-322 NEKLLSQL
+322 NEKLMSRL
-330 KLKDC
+330 KLKDG

>member
-1 MGLAS
+1 MK
-6 GPPPRLFRLG
+6 
-16 MSSAVRKPLTVS
+16 KPLTVS
-28 VEHFYNEHAARL
+28 VEHFYTQHAARL

-60 NRLGMALTGFTKYFA
+60 NRLGMALTGFIKYFA

-87 SYYTSLDA
+87 SYFQSLDSETRQA
-95 ELRVSRIRAIL
+95 RIRGIL
-106 ERKIPCIVFSRNN
+106 DKKIPCIVFSRDN
-119 RPPAVILKEARAAK
+119 RPPAIILKEAQKAK
-133 VPIFISP
+133 VPVFISP

-173 VGVLIRGDS
+173 VGVLIRGES
-182 GIGKS
+182 GVGKS

-199 LVSDDITRLRL
+199 LVADDITRLRL
-210 IEGRELMATSA
+210 LEGRELMATSA

-257 SLVEW
+257 TLEEW
-262 DKIEEIER
+262 DKVEEIER

-278 EILGIKVPHVRI
+278 EILGLKIPHVRI

-297 LAGLVQVAALDQK
+297 LAGLVQAAALDQK

-317 SAVDF
+317 SALEF
-322 NEKLLSQL
+322 NEKLMSRL
-330 KLKDC
+330 KLKEG